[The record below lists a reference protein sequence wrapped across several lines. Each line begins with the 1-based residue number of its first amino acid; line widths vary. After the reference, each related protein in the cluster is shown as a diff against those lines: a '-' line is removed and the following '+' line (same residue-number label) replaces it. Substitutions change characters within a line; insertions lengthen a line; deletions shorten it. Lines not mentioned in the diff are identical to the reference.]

1 MEYLR
6 KLEITDEGKRRIE
19 TDGTSKAIEWTASA
33 IEAEMKKDIDKLLNK
48 ISVRDRIIFN
58 MKNST

>member
-6 KLEITDEGKRRIE
+6 KLEITDEGKKRIDI
-19 TDGTSKAIEWTASA
+19 DGAEKALEWTIAA
-33 IEAEMKKDIDKLLNK
+33 IEAEMNKDIDKLLNK

-58 MKNST
+58 MKNSI